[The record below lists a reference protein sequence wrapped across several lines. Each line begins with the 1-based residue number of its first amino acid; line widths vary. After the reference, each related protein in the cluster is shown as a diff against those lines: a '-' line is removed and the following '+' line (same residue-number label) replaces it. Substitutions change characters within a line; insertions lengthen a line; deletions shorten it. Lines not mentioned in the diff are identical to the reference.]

1 MWWLSKFALPI
12 KRINL
17 NIGYLCGMRF
27 DIISAV
33 PGLLEGLLGYSIPKR
48 GCDKGLAEIHLHNLH
63 DYGLGKYKQIDDTPF
78 GGGAGMVL
86 MPEPLSIVIETLKSE
101 RNYDQI
107 IYLTP
112 DGMPLKQGLANQ
124 LSLGDNLMLICGHYK
139 GIDHRV
145 RDLYVTMEIS
155 LGDFVLSG
163 GEIAAAA
170 VVDSVIRLLPG
181 VLGDEE
187 SALSD
192 SFQDDLLAPP
202 LYTRPEVF
210 QGIRVPDVLTTGN
223 HPKIAQWKHEQ
234 ALERTMRLRPDL
246 LGDEEI

>member
-1 MWWLSKFALPI
+1 
-12 KRINL
+12 
-17 NIGYLCGMRF
+17 
-27 DIISAV
+27 
-33 PGLLEGLLGYSIPKR
+33 
-48 GCDKGLAEIHLHNLH
+48 
-63 DYGLGKYKQIDDTPF
+63 
-78 GGGAGMVL
+78 MVL
-86 MPEPLSIVIETLKSE
+86 MPEPLSTVIEKLKSE
-101 RNYDQI
+101 RNYDHV
-107 IYLTP
+107 IYMTP
-112 DGMPLKQGLANQ
+112 DGSPLKQGLSNQ
-124 LSLGDNLMLICGHYK
+124 LSLGENVMLICGHYK

-170 VVDSVIRLLPG
+170 VVDSVVRLLPG

-210 QGIRVPDVLTTGN
+210 QGVRVPDVLTTGN

-246 LGDEEI
+246 LGDEEM